1 MTANVL
7 TNEEKKIICYGNM
20 FAVISNGK
28 VLKRIVID
36 EGRLE
41 QKIEEVIN
49 KKLVPYNPQ
58 AIFKRAVEE
67 ITGIRYYTAKVA
79 PVVDGKTFSIHDQ
92 EIYKEFYKFIQ
103 SRPELISQRNIM
115 AERTM
120 ARKKQKEKL
129 RVFSRF
135 CNISYNE

>member
-1 MTANVL
+1 MTANVS

-58 AIFKRAVEE
+58 AIFKRAV
-67 ITGIRYYTAKVA
+67 
-79 PVVDGKTFSIHDQ
+79 
-92 EIYKEFYKFIQ
+92 
-103 SRPELISQRNIM
+103 
-115 AERTM
+115 
-120 ARKKQKEKL
+120 
-129 RVFSRF
+129 
-135 CNISYNE
+135 